1 MATVLPL
8 WGVESKITQRG
19 KLKGSVATINFQLG
33 QYGCEASKSLT
44 VYPVQSGG
52 GRDVLLEAASRTSS
66 VRSTGMTAS
75 LLRPSIGRLSD

>member
-33 QYGCEASKSLT
+33 QYGCEAAEVANSLSRS
-44 VYPVQSGG
+44 VGG
-52 GRDVLLEAASRTSS
+52 ASD
-66 VRSTGMTAS
+66 MPC
-75 LLRPSIGRLSD
+75 LRPPVGLLQSAPPE